1 MNRSGML
8 AGILLRTA
16 LRVHLALA
24 PMLMLARAR
33 RVVAAVP
40 AAAGRERKKMMS
52 SSTTEVSVVFTAA
65 VVTVSDSCSRGERE
79 DISGAAVGE
88 ILKKAGFQIVHT
100 RIVQDDSM
108 QIQNALVHLALE
120 VRFIVTTGGTGI
132 APRDV
137 TPQATEAICDR
148 LIDGVGERMR
158 LEGAKKTAFA
168 ALSRGVCGVR
178 EKTLIL
184 NLPGSPSGAVESL
197 ESVMDLIP
205 HALDLLDGK
214 TEHF

>member
-1 MNRSGML
+1 
-8 AGILLRTA
+8 
-16 LRVHLALA
+16 
-24 PMLMLARAR
+24 
-33 RVVAAVP
+33 
-40 AAAGRERKKMMS
+40 MMS
-52 SSTTEVSVVFTAA
+52 SSTTEGTVVFTAA

-79 DISGAAVGE
+79 DISGPAVVE
-88 ILKKAGFQIVHT
+88 ILKKSGFQIVHT

-137 TPQATEAICDR
+137 TPEATEAICDR

-158 LEGAKKTAFA
+158 LEGAKKTSFA

-184 NLPGSPSGAVESL
+184 NLPGSPGGAVESL
-197 ESVMDLIP
+197 EAVLGLVP
-205 HALDLLDGK
+205 HALNLLDGK
-214 TEHF
+214 TEH